1 MQWQIKLKDNHVL
14 VQKSLVVI
22 MCIFYFLDWILKIQ
36 FVFLFDWHTFL
47 CPPLSKYLDVTCR
60 I

>member
-22 MCIFYFLDWILKIQ
+22 MCIFYFLDLDPKIQ
-36 FVFLFDWHTFL
+36 FVFLFD
-47 CPPLSKYLDVTCR
+47 
-60 I
+60 